1 MNFIFDEPTEHER
14 MEEVARRRI
23 ERGDTNP
30 YGRIMNP
37 LEDGYY
43 DVPNRPPQ
51 WLNNLI
57 NTVRELYNNQ
67 RPSRYT
73 PHMEG
78 LNNQEEEMLDLPA
91 PPVPP
96 FSHIV
101 PQQAPPVRPL
111 QRMLPPPPNNNNK
124 QMPEPIKATEGDLAC
139 IICMENIAD
148 HCIIPCG
155 HISLCVVCSNRLKQ
169 ESFPKCPTC
178 RGSITDIIQTF
189 SVAAPYH
196 AGGRKTKRS
205 KKSRKIK
212 KSRKSH
218 K

>member
-30 YGRIMNP
+30 YRRINP

-51 WLNNLI
+51 WLNNLTNI
-57 NTVRELYNNQ
+57 VREWYYNQ

-73 PHMEG
+73 PHMEE
-78 LNNQEEEMLDLPA
+78 LNNQEEEERVDLPA
-91 PPVPP
+91 PPL
-96 FSHIV
+96 
-101 PQQAPPVRPL
+101 QQ
-111 QRMLPPPPNNNNK
+111 MLPPPPNNNNK
-124 QMPEPIKATEGDLAC
+124 QITESVKAKEGDLAC

-148 HCIIPCG
+148 QCIIPCG
-155 HISLCVVCSNRLKQ
+155 HISLCAVCRNTLTLRHN
-169 ESFPKCPTC
+169 FPRCPTC
-178 RGSITDIIQTF
+178 RGPITDIIQTF
-189 SVAAPYH
+189 SVGVPYH

-205 KKSRKIK
+205 KRSRKVN
-212 KSRKSH
+212 KSRKS
-218 K
+218 KK

>member
-1 MNFIFDEPTEHER
+1 MNFLVDQPTEMDR
-14 MEEVARRRI
+14 INEVARRRI
-23 ERGDTNP
+23 ERGDPNP

-43 DVPNRPPQ
+43 DVPNRFPPQ
-51 WLNNLI
+51 WFNNLT
-57 NTVRELYNNQ
+57 NTAWNWYMNQ

-78 LNNQEEEMLDLPA
+78 LNNQEEEERVDLPA
-91 PPVPP
+91 PPR
-96 FSHIV
+96 
-101 PQQAPPVRPL
+101 QTRL
-111 QRMLPPPPNNNNK
+111 QPPPNNNNK

-155 HISLCVVCSNRLKQ
+155 HISLCALCSNTLTHRNNV
-169 ESFPKCPTC
+169 PTCPTC

-189 SVAAPYH
+189 SVGAPYH